1 MVNQWQRMFYN
12 GHCAESLI
20 GDNPD
25 LTAVSASMGVPG
37 TAVHKPEELAKAVE
51 ALFKTEGPALLDV
64 FIPADENVY
73 PMVPAAS
80 AWTRWYWEVKGNDET
95 TYRHSLRQQTGRTDH
110 VSGLISRRAIN
121 IECINAGYTEEA
133 DVTRINIVVSVENRW
148 ELDQAVNQLAK
159 LIDVIKVVNLDDAPF
174 VSYELAMIKVKSPT
188 PQTRE
193 ELTNIAQLFNAK
205 IVDVQR
211 RSLVLRLTGRED
223 HIEAL
228 LEMLKDYDIIEIA
241 RTGQISLSRGEEA
254 VKDM

>member
-1 MVNQWQRMFYN
+1 MKKYLLAV
-12 GHCAESLI
+12 LV
-20 GDNPD
+20 DNKPGV
-25 LTAVSASMGVPG
+25 LT
-37 TAVHKPEELAKAVE
+37 
-51 ALFKTEGPALLDV
+51 
-64 FIPADENVY
+64 
-73 PMVPAAS
+73 
-80 AWTRWYWEVKGNDET
+80 
-95 TYRHSLRQQTGRTDH
+95 H
-110 VSGLISRRAIN
+110 VSGLISRRAFN
-121 IECINAGYTEEA
+121 IESISAGYTEEP
-133 DVTRINIVVSVENRW
+133 DVTRINIVVSVESEG
-148 ELDQAVNQLAK
+148 ELDQVIQQLSK

-174 VSYELAMIKVKSPT
+174 ISYELAMIKVQSPT

-241 RTGQISLSRGEEA
+241 RTGQISLSRGEMA

>member
-1 MVNQWQRMFYN
+1 MMRQ
-12 GHCAESLI
+12 HIAILC
-20 GDNPD
+20 DNKPGV
-25 LTAVSASMGVPG
+25 LT
-37 TAVHKPEELAKAVE
+37 
-51 ALFKTEGPALLDV
+51 
-64 FIPADENVY
+64 
-73 PMVPAAS
+73 
-80 AWTRWYWEVKGNDET
+80 
-95 TYRHSLRQQTGRTDH
+95 H

-159 LIDVIKVVNLDDAPF
+159 LIDVIKVVNR
-174 VSYELAMIKVKSPT
+174 YELAMIKVKSPT

>member
-1 MVNQWQRMFYN
+1 MRQ
-12 GHCAESLI
+12 HLAILC
-20 GDNPD
+20 DNKPGV
-25 LTAVSASMGVPG
+25 LT
-37 TAVHKPEELAKAVE
+37 
-51 ALFKTEGPALLDV
+51 
-64 FIPADENVY
+64 
-73 PMVPAAS
+73 
-80 AWTRWYWEVKGNDET
+80 
-95 TYRHSLRQQTGRTDH
+95 H
-110 VSGLISRRAIN
+110 VAGLISRRAIN

-159 LIDVIKVVNLDDAPF
+159 LIKVVNLDDAPF
-174 VSYELAMIKVKSPT
+174 ISYELAMIKVQSPT

-228 LEMLKDYDIIEIA
+228 LEMLKDYHIIEIA
-241 RTGQISLSRGEEA
+241 RTGQISLSRGKAA